1 MKTAKLIF
9 HAIII
14 LLAAIG
20 AFFLFGIFTALIQY
34 LFFIGVLLIAGFIAV
49 KLLGGKS
56 DEPQLD
62 AKRTDKKLKEALRQ
76 LEELKRK
83 QFSKR

>member
-34 LFFIGVLLIAGFIAV
+34 LFFIGVLLIAGVIAL
-49 KLLGGKS
+49 KLLRKS
-56 DEPQLD
+56 DGPQLE
-62 AKRTDKKLKEALRQ
+62 AKRSERELNEAIRQ
-76 LEELKRK
+76 LEEIKRK
-83 QFSKR
+83 QYSKQ